1 MAVSAA
7 IDAPGPG
14 SASTTKPALADSVAV
29 AAGPSAPSVPRVA
42 AVQDGGEGDDELG
55 DDDSRDDDDEDEGEE
70 GEPRLKYQRL
80 GGSVPSL
87 LSSDAAAC
95 LTVGE
100 RIIALGT
107 HDGTVHLLDF
117 QGNQVTLLLLSLLWL
132 SSSGGFASWKFV
144 ISALNEAFLSTSQIH
159 RLSFRRINL

>member
-14 SASTTKPALADSVAV
+14 SASTTKPPADSAAA
-29 AAGPSAPSVPRVA
+29 AAGASAPSVPRVA

-70 GEPRLKYQRL
+70 DEPRLKYQRL

-117 QGNQVTLLLLSLLWL
+117 QGNQVFFLSLFCGSPHQGVLQRGNL
-132 SSSGGFASWKFV
+132 LFQLCMRRSRSNLKF
-144 ISALNEAFLSTSQIH
+144 ID
-159 RLSFRRINL
+159 

>member
-1 MAVSAA
+1 
-7 IDAPGPG
+7 
-14 SASTTKPALADSVAV
+14 
-29 AAGPSAPSVPRVA
+29 
-42 AVQDGGEGDDELG
+42 VQDGGEGDDELG

-70 GEPRLKYQRL
+70 DEPRLKYQRL

-117 QGNQVTLLLLSLLWL
+117 QGNQVFFLSLLWL
-132 SSSGGFASWKFV
+132 SSSGGSAAWKFV
-144 ISALNEAFLSTSQIH
+144 ISALHEAFPFKSQIH
-159 RLSFRRINL
+159 RLSSRRMNL